1 MDFGG
6 FRLAASTADLAD
18 EPAAREHAD
27 VVEFRLDLAAE
38 PMAQLRTYDGELPL
52 LVTNRVAWEGGEAA
66 DTPRRLD
73 RLATAV
79 DHPRVEA
86 VDLELAALRAA
97 AEGGDGTADHSAVS
111 VREAAR
117 EHGVS
122 VLVSV
127 HDFEGTS
134 DRERMAELLARA
146 AEHGDVAKLAVT
158 AESPGDV
165 LDLLAVTREM
175 TREGQ
180 RVATMAMGEA
190 GRHSRAVAPLYG
202 SRVGYAPVDPAEAT
216 APGQYDLATLA
227 GLVEQ
232 LGVERAE
239 DSTGGHYP
247 PSSSG
252 D

>member
-27 VVEFRLDLAAE
+27 VVEVRLDLAAM
-38 PMAQLRTYDGELPL
+38 PMSQLRGYSGELPL

-73 RLATAV
+73 RLAAAIE
-79 DHPRVEA
+79 HPSVEA
-86 VDLELAALRAA
+86 VDLELAAVAEDAGDELDAA
-97 AEGGDGTADHSAVS
+97 HSATR

-117 EHGVS
+117 EQGVT

-127 HDFEGTS
+127 HDFEGTP
-134 DRERMAELLARA
+134 DRSRMADLLDRA
-146 AEHGDVAKLAVT
+146 GEHGDVAKLAVT
-158 AESPGDV
+158 ADSPDDV
-165 LDLLAVTREM
+165 LDLLAVTRAA
-175 TREGQ
+175 TRDGRQ
-180 RVATMAMGEA
+180 VATMAMGEA

-202 SRVGYAPVDPAEAT
+202 SRVGYAPVDPGEAT

-227 GLVEQ
+227 GLVER
-232 LGVERAE
+232 LGVRRAE
-239 DSTGGHYP
+239 D
-247 PSSSG
+247 
-252 D
+252 